1 MDIEQVPQDKENF
14 YEGHKRTMYAKAK
27 DGHYVQALSGGWEV
41 ETYFTALALEDLGDH
56 YKEILKKV
64 EEGRLSPLAAHMDRR
79 QMTPKLLALHA
90 GFFTFQVK
98 RHLKPNVFKKLSDQ
112 KLKKYADCL
121 NISLEELKQV
131 PK

>member
-14 YEGHKRTMYAKAK
+14 YDGHKRTMYAKAK

-41 ETYFTALALEDLGDH
+41 ETYFTALALDDLSDQ
-56 YKEILKKV
+56 YKIVLKQV
-64 EEGRLSPLAAHMDRR
+64 QEGKLSPLAAHMDKR
-79 QMTPKLLALHA
+79 QMTPKLLALHS

-98 RHLKPNVFKKLSDQ
+98 WHLRPSVFRKLSDE

-121 NISLEELKQV
+121 NITVEELKQV